1 MELNAVLAAT
11 DGAAT
16 ASTGGGSGY
25 FSWILIIGAAAA
37 FWLMTRR
44 SRKQQKAQQEFRNLL
59 EPGDEV
65 MTASGMI
72 GTVVEIDDD
81 AITLESTPG
90 GGRTR
95 WVRAAIAKKIE
106 QPLLDDEEDDE
117 PSDAADDEQDDAAT
131 EAERIA
137 RANDAVIDV
146 PDDLSSL
153 PPTRGDD
160 EPDRK

>member
-11 DGAAT
+11 DGTAT

-44 SRKQQKAQQEFRNLL
+44 SRKQQKAQQEFRNQL

-106 QPLLDDEEDDE
+106 PPVDDE
-117 PSDAADDEQDDAAT
+117 PYDEQDEASYDEQDDAAVSD
-131 EAERIA
+131 AERIA